1 MPMKEKYANEE
12 FLARWLA
19 GELSDEELAGF
30 RASDVHREIMAI
42 DKAARSLSGPEIDVE
57 KALSLVTSKNQKAQ
71 NKPKV
76 KRLWAFTAAAAC
88 IAILFGGYI
97 YFYGTKT
104 YSTGIGEKETVL
116 LADGSIIELNAN
128 STLSHRRFNWQE
140 DRAVD
145 FDGEAFFDI
154 RSGKD
159 FTVRTPR
166 GTVTVLG
173 TRFNIRNRGDFKV
186 ECYEGTIVYV
196 PLSEN
201 RTDTELT
208 QGTEIQLID
217 GEILQRE
224 IPHSSPDW
232 KNGFSSFSGRPLSEV
247 LDELALQYPI
257 GFNSGAID
265 VNRKFTGKFTHD
277 NLENALK
284 TTLEPM
290 GIKYHIS
297 KDKRII
303 TLSE

>member
-166 GTVTVLG
+166 GTITVLG

-257 GFNSGAID
+257 GFNSAAID